1 MTNKKEC
8 GCCMKK
14 SYNVSKCF
22 VNKNCSWKSCASCI
36 TKQLSMEK
44 ELSTYYKCPNCRQ
57 ESIYRKHSRFTKWL
71 NQNRTALKK
80 VVYLQSKLIRVY
92 DDRIKNMNYLSN
104 TTVLFQVFNGEDED
118 EIDYEEDIG
127 GNWVEPTTENEIN
140 PDLIPHDLAID
151 DIDISSHHSSSVS
164 SSSL

>member
-1 MTNKKEC
+1 
-8 GCCMKK
+8 
-14 SYNVSKCF
+14 
-22 VNKNCSWKSCASCI
+22 
-36 TKQLSMEK
+36 
-44 ELSTYYKCPNCRQ
+44 
-57 ESIYRKHSRFTKWL
+57 L